1 MTAAYDTAVAQFR
14 LGTMTSAA
22 LAQLIRSPI
31 KPELQVVRHAVLSLE
46 DVQPGQLVLL
56 EKAKE
61 YLRLR
66 EETWRLRA
74 AALQKRDMVALR
86 RVETT
91 ERASLA
97 ALDAAVQAART
108 M

>member
-1 MTAAYDTAVAQFR
+1 MR
-14 LGTMTSAA
+14 M
-22 LAQLIRSPI
+22 
-31 KPELQVVRHAVLSLE
+31 LSLE
-46 DVQPGQLVLL
+46 NVQREQLVMLD
-56 EKAKE
+56 KAKE

-86 RVETT
+86 RVETS

-97 ALDAAVQAART
+97 ALEAAVQAGGGPANRGST
-108 M
+108 PSTDSGAPR

>member
-1 MTAAYDTAVAQFR
+1 MVSMR
-14 LGTMTSAA
+14 M
-22 LAQLIRSPI
+22 
-31 KPELQVVRHAVLSLE
+31 LSLE
-46 DVQPGQLVLL
+46 NVQREQLVML

-86 RVETT
+86 RVETS

-97 ALDAAVQAART
+97 ALEAAVQAAKPR
-108 M
+108 

>member
-1 MTAAYDTAVAQFR
+1 MR
-14 LGTMTSAA
+14 M
-22 LAQLIRSPI
+22 
-31 KPELQVVRHAVLSLE
+31 LSLE
-46 DVQPGQLVLL
+46 NVQREQLVML

-86 RVETT
+86 HVETSD
-91 ERASLA
+91 RAAVA
-97 ALDAAVQAART
+97 ALDAAVQAAKPR
-108 M
+108 